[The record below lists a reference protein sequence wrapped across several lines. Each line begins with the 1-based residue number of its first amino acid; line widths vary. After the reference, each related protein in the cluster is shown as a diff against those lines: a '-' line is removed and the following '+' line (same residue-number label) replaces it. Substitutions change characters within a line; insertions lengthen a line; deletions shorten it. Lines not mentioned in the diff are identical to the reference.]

1 MRILVAESDAAL
13 GTFLQRSFDAEDYVV
28 DLTGDGEEAK
38 SLAQQREY
46 AAAILDVN
54 LPKPGILDVVGEVRA
69 KRRHLPILV
78 LSNRTRPEDR
88 VQVLDLGADDI
99 VLKPFAFSELSAR
112 VRALVR
118 RGGRTPET
126 ILQIDDLELNRVE
139 HKVRRA
145 GRVIEL
151 TPKEFLLL
159 EYLMRNAGKHVTRS
173 QIVEHVWN
181 LSFDTMTNV
190 VDVYIN
196 YLRKKIDASSDRKL
210 IHTVRGIGYRLQSGP
225 APEHQPLLSYKTIS
239 QAS

>member
-28 DLTGDGEEAK
+28 DLTADGEEAK

-151 TPKEFLLL
+151 TPKEFSLL
-159 EYLMRNAGKHVTRS
+159 EYLMRNAGKHVTRA

-181 LSFDTMTNV
+181 LSFDT
-190 VDVYIN
+190 DVGACRPVRRVYRDSRGRDQRN
-196 YLRKKIDASSDRKL
+196 LPPVRRPCGYLLQIQIRW
-210 IHTVRGIGYRLQSGP
+210 RGSVSTG
-225 APEHQPLLSYKTIS
+225 
-239 QAS
+239 